1 MNKKYFII
9 IFSIFLIVISLV
21 ASIPQFLLFQ
31 GDVKIDGRPAP
42 LGTLIN
48 FSVQGTE
55 LANSVVNSMGQ
66 YEQVFIQGFSDFYSE
81 QIDITINGNE
91 SEQKIYYVSPQNPFL
106 NLSTLTDKALK
117 ISDNSPVNN
126 KIEIQKTGT
135 ITFDISTTSGYEGPI
150 NHSWFLNGEIKDEKN
165 NADFSSFIYKI
176 ENADSGEHN
185 ISVFASDGFLSVFKE
200 WVLVIVRPQV
210 ENFDGETTNFL
221 NLGLDELGSVRDV
234 IFEKIGKGKIEF
246 LENLNMSGVADLN
259 NKVKI
264 EKGIVAI
271 DSSFY
276 PQLDK
281 KAKITLTGL
290 SYTTIPKVYY
300 SEGFTTNPSSINT
313 ECLFCSIES
322 YSNFPTTNG
331 IVIFNVP
338 HFSSFKIAGSE
349 IKYNLSLFDHLDTCE
364 SGEQGKLNITLKK
377 PDDGKDFNPGDKIE
391 IKVKVKNNNEQKKK
405 IIVEAILYNIDEDD
419 DEIKVESDKET
430 IKIGDSK
437 NFELEL
443 YVPNDFN
450 EGDRYVLFVKAYE
463 DGEEDTQCAQKIID
477 VEFERENSDLKI
489 KKLEIPSSVYPGK
502 YLDVFINVENLGD
515 DNEDAYIIL
524 NINKLG
530 ISEKTESFELEEYG
544 EDNSFSEILSIK
556 IPEDA
561 DEGNYTLNV
570 LVDGEESEDSVSK
583 EFSISKLK
591 TPVHVIGDV
600 IKLKSAE
607 TTELLLLEHSPKTNV
622 DVINLVPKKVK
633 ITSVPFLEK
642 DKNWLIIDSILAFFI
657 VFTAILIAVVVK
669 RRH

>member
-55 LANSVVNSMGQ
+55 LD
-66 YEQVFIQGFSDFYSE
+66 SDFVDSNGNYE
-81 QIDITINGNE
+81 IFVQKFEEYYGEPINITINGYE
-91 SEQKIYYVSPQNPFL
+91 AEQKIDYIYPQDVYL
-106 NLSTLTDKALK
+106 NLSALTEKALK
-117 ISDNSPVNN
+117 ISDFFPEEP
-126 KIEIQKTGT
+126 KITKIKTGT
-135 ITFDISTTSGYEGPI
+135 QEFNITAESGYDDEI
-150 NHSWFLNGEIKDEKN
+150 EYEWFLNSDSV
-165 NADFSSFIYKI
+165 SSSNSYTYTI
-176 ENADSGEHN
+176 EN
-185 ISVFASDGFLSVFKE
+185 SDGGSYNIKVIIDDGNLTRTKE
-200 WVLVIVRPQV
+200 WTLIIARPV
-210 ENFDGETTNFL
+210 VGDFDGATTKFSEL
-221 NLGLDELGSVRDV
+221 NLDELGNVENV
-234 IFEKIGKGKIEF
+234 VLEKTSKGKIEF
-246 LENLNMSGVADLN
+246 LENLSLIGLIDIENY
-259 NKVKI
+259 VKI
-264 EKGIVAI
+264 ENGIVAI
-271 DSSFY
+271 DSSNY
-276 PQLDK
+276 PQLNK

-338 HFSSFKIAGSE
+338 HFSSFKIAGSG
-349 IKYNLSLFDHLDTCE
+349 IKYNFSLFDHLDTCE

>member
-31 GDVKIDGRPAP
+31 GNVKIDNRTAP
-42 LGTLIN
+42 QGIIIN

-55 LANSVVNSMGQ
+55 LDSDLVDSNGN
-66 YEQVFIQGFSDFYSE
+66 YEIFVQKFEEYYGEPIN
-81 QIDITINGNE
+81 ITINGYE
-91 SEQKIYYVSPQNPFL
+91 AEQKIDYIYPQDVYL
-106 NLSTLTDKALK
+106 NLSALTEKALK
-117 ISDNSPVNN
+117 ISDFFPEEP
-126 KIEIQKTGT
+126 KITKIKTGT
-135 ITFDISTTSGYEGPI
+135 QEFNITAESGYDDEI
-150 NHSWFLNGEIKDEKN
+150 EYEWFLNSDSV
-165 NADFSSFIYKI
+165 SSSNSYTYTI
-176 ENADSGEHN
+176 EN
-185 ISVFASDGFLSVFKE
+185 SDGGSYNIKVIIDDGNLTRTKE
-200 WVLVIVRPQV
+200 WTLIIARPV
-210 ENFDGETTNFL
+210 VGDFDGGTTKFSEL
-221 NLGLDELGSVRDV
+221 NLDELGNVENV
-234 IFEKIGKGKIEF
+234 VLEKTSKGKIEF
-246 LENLNMSGVADLN
+246 LENLSLIGLIDIENY
-259 NKVKI
+259 VKI
-264 EKGIVAI
+264 ENGIVAI
-271 DSSFY
+271 DSSNY
-276 PQLDK
+276 PQLNK

-300 SEGFTTNPSSINT
+300 SEGFTTNPSSINN

-338 HFSSFKIAGSE
+338 HFSSFKIAGSG

-405 IIVEAILYNIDEDD
+405 VIVEAILYNIDEDD

>member
-31 GDVKIDGRPAP
+31 GNVKIDNRTAP
-42 LGTLIN
+42 QGIIIN

-55 LANSVVNSMGQ
+55 LDSDLVDSNGN
-66 YEQVFIQGFSDFYSE
+66 YEIFVQKFEEYYGEPIN
-81 QIDITINGNE
+81 ITINGYE
-91 SEQKIYYVSPQNPFL
+91 AEQKIDYIYPQDVYL
-106 NLSTLTDKALK
+106 NLSALTEKALK
-117 ISDNSPVNN
+117 ISDFFPEEP
-126 KIEIQKTGT
+126 KITKIKTGT
-135 ITFDISTTSGYEGPI
+135 QEFNITAESGYDDEI
-150 NHSWFLNGEIKDEKN
+150 EYEWFLNSDSV
-165 NADFSSFIYKI
+165 SSSNSYTYTI
-176 ENADSGEHN
+176 EN
-185 ISVFASDGFLSVFKE
+185 SDGGSYNIKVIIDDGNLTRTKE
-200 WVLVIVRPQV
+200 WTLIIARPV
-210 ENFDGETTNFL
+210 VGDFDGGTTKFSEL
-221 NLGLDELGSVRDV
+221 NLDELGNVENV
-234 IFEKIGKGKIEF
+234 VLEKTSKGKIEF
-246 LENLNMSGVADLN
+246 LENLSLIGLIDIENY
-259 NKVKI
+259 VKI
-264 EKGIVAI
+264 ENGVVAI
-271 DSSFY
+271 DSSNY
-276 PQLDK
+276 PQLNK

>member
-31 GDVKIDGRPAP
+31 GNVKIDNRTAP
-42 LGTLIN
+42 QGIIIN

-55 LANSVVNSMGQ
+55 LDSDLVDSNGN
-66 YEQVFIQGFSDFYSE
+66 YEIFVQKFEEYYGEPIN
-81 QIDITINGNE
+81 ITINGYE
-91 SEQKIYYVSPQNPFL
+91 AEQKIDYIYPQDVYL
-106 NLSTLTDKALK
+106 NLSALTEKALK
-117 ISDNSPVNN
+117 ISDFFPEEP
-126 KIEIQKTGT
+126 KITKIKTGT
-135 ITFDISTTSGYEGPI
+135 QEFNITVESGYDDEI
-150 NHSWFLNGEIKDEKN
+150 EYEWFLNSDSVSYSN
-165 NADFSSFIYKI
+165 SYTYTI
-176 ENADSGEHN
+176 EN
-185 ISVFASDGFLSVFKE
+185 SDGGIYNIKVIIDDGYLTRTKE
-200 WVLVIVRPQV
+200 WTLIIARPV
-210 ENFDGETTNFL
+210 VGDFDGGTTKFSEL
-221 NLGLDELGSVRDV
+221 NLDELGNVENV
-234 IFEKIGKGKIEF
+234 VLEKTSKGKIEF
-246 LENLNMSGVADLN
+246 LENLSLIGLIDIENY
-259 NKVKI
+259 VKI
-264 EKGIVAI
+264 ENGIVAI
-271 DSSFY
+271 DSSNY
-276 PQLDK
+276 PQLNK

-300 SEGFTTNPSSINT
+300 SEGFTTNPSSINN

-419 DEIKVESDKET
+419 DEIEVESDKET

>member
-31 GDVKIDGRPAP
+31 GNVKIDNRTAP
-42 LGTLIN
+42 QGIIIN

-55 LANSVVNSMGQ
+55 LDSDLVDSNGN
-66 YEQVFIQGFSDFYSE
+66 YEIFVQKFEEYYGEPIN
-81 QIDITINGNE
+81 ITINGYE
-91 SEQKIYYVSPQNPFL
+91 AEQKIDYIYPQDVYL
-106 NLSTLTDKALK
+106 NLSALTEKALK
-117 ISDNSPVNN
+117 ISDFFPEEP
-126 KIEIQKTGT
+126 KITKIKTGT
-135 ITFDISTTSGYEGPI
+135 QEFNITAESGYDDEI
-150 NHSWFLNGEIKDEKN
+150 EYEWFLNSDSV
-165 NADFSSFIYKI
+165 SSSNSYTYTI
-176 ENADSGEHN
+176 EN
-185 ISVFASDGFLSVFKE
+185 SDGGSYNIKVIIDDGYLTRTKE
-200 WVLVIVRPQV
+200 WTLIIARPV
-210 ENFDGETTNFL
+210 VGDFDGGTTKFSEL
-221 NLGLDELGSVRDV
+221 NLDELGNVENV
-234 IFEKIGKGKIEF
+234 VLEKTSKGKIEF
-246 LENLNMSGVADLN
+246 LENLSLIGLIDIENY
-259 NKVKI
+259 VKI
-264 EKGIVAI
+264 ENGVVAI
-271 DSSFY
+271 DSSNY
-276 PQLDK
+276 PQLNK

-300 SEGFTTNPSSINT
+300 SEGFTTNPSSINN

-419 DEIKVESDKET
+419 DEIEVESDKET

>member
-48 FSVQGTE
+48 FSIQGTE
-55 LANSVVNSMGQ
+55 LNSLIVNNEGEYGPIM
-66 YEQVFIQGFSDFYSE
+66 IQGYGKYYGE
-81 QIDITINGNE
+81 PINITLNGYE
-91 SEQKIYYVSPQNPFL
+91 AEQKINYIYPQDIHL
-106 NLSTLTDKALK
+106 NLSALTEDALK
-117 ISDNSPVNN
+117 ITNYFPKES
-126 KIEIQKTGT
+126 KITKTKTGT
-135 ITFDISTTSGYEGPI
+135 QEFNITAESGYVDGIEYE
-150 NHSWFLNGEIKDEKN
+150 WFLNSDSV
-165 NADFSSFIYKI
+165 SSSNSYTYTI
-176 ENADSGEHN
+176 EN
-185 ISVFASDGFLSVFKE
+185 SDGGSYNIKVIIDDGNLTRTKE
-200 WVLVIVRPQV
+200 WTLIIARPV
-210 ENFDGETTNFL
+210 VGDFDGGTTKFSEL
-221 NLGLDELGSVRDV
+221 NLDELGNVENV
-234 IFEKIGKGKIEF
+234 VLEKTSKGKIEF
-246 LENLNMSGVADLN
+246 LENLSLIGLIDIENY
-259 NKVKI
+259 VKI
-264 EKGIVAI
+264 ENGIVAI
-271 DSSFY
+271 DSSNY
-276 PQLDK
+276 PQLNK

-300 SEGFTTNPSSINT
+300 SEGFTTNPSSINN

-338 HFSSFKIAGSE
+338 HFSSFKIAGSG

>member
-55 LANSVVNSMGQ
+55 LD
-66 YEQVFIQGFSDFYSE
+66 SDFVDSNGNYE
-81 QIDITINGNE
+81 IFVQKFEEYYGEPINITINGYE
-91 SEQKIYYVSPQNPFL
+91 AEQKIDYIYPQDVYL
-106 NLSTLTDKALK
+106 NLSALTEKALK
-117 ISDNSPVNN
+117 ISDFFPEEP
-126 KIEIQKTGT
+126 KITKIKTGT
-135 ITFDISTTSGYEGPI
+135 QEFNITAESGYDDEI
-150 NHSWFLNGEIKDEKN
+150 EYEWFLNSDSV
-165 NADFSSFIYKI
+165 SSSNSYTYTI
-176 ENADSGEHN
+176 EN
-185 ISVFASDGFLSVFKE
+185 SDGGSYNIKVIIDDGNLTRTKE
-200 WVLVIVRPQV
+200 WTLIIARPV
-210 ENFDGETTNFL
+210 VGDFDGGTTKFL
-221 NLGLDELGSVRDV
+221 ELNLDELGNVENV
-234 IFEKIGKGKIEF
+234 VLEKTSKGKIEF
-246 LENLNMSGVADLN
+246 LENLSLIGLIDIENY
-259 NKVKI
+259 VKI
-264 EKGIVAI
+264 ENGVVAI
-271 DSSFY
+271 DSSNY
-276 PQLDK
+276 PQLNK

-300 SEGFTTNPSSINT
+300 SEGFTTNPSSINN

-419 DEIKVESDKET
+419 DEIEVESDKET